1 MGRHIRVSGEQR
13 EDLELER
20 LARAL
25 LQTAREAEQR
35 KAELAARPASPA
47 REHEDG

>member
-1 MGRHIRVSGEQR
+1 VGRRIRVSGEQR

-25 LQTAREAEQR
+25 LETVRDAERRKGEAAAREAGKGE
-35 KAELAARPASPA
+35 
-47 REHEDG
+47 EHEND